1 VAALSRGQEFSM
13 PEHVVY
19 LLGAGFSAPAGLP
32 VMANFVSL
40 SKDQF
45 ASSSDTLQHYA
56 RTYEIF
62 DRLAKVKNFYATD
75 LSNIEEILSIL
86 AVNDVAEASTDRETF
101 VQYLVDVVER
111 ATPTPSRYPGKLPSN
126 WRALAFGEDRTLN
139 DYGNFVLSL
148 TRRGTSY
155 DSTSE
160 RFSHSA
166 VSDGLPTYSIITL
179 NYDCL
184 LERTAGYIRKFLGLE
199 VNLARNAIPGPDQVC
214 LAKLHGCTSDASIV
228 PPTWSKGSV
237 NLPTAAWKAAL
248 HELGRA
254 NHIRILGYSLPASDL
269 NVRYLLKAAALR
281 SFHLKTIHVGTLDHD
296 GETEGRYNAFIDH
309 PGYRFSSFNIGHY
322 LGSITDQLAQHPT
335 ATAAQFLE
343 SVHRLFVLG
352 PAAT

>member
-1 VAALSRGQEFSM
+1 MS
-13 PEHVVY
+13 EHVVY
-19 LLGAGFSAPAGLP
+19 LLGAGFAAPAGLP

-45 ASSSDTLQHYA
+45 AISPDSSEHYA

-86 AVNDVAEASTDRETF
+86 AVEDVAQPTTDRETF
-101 VQYLVDVVER
+101 VRFLVDVIER
-111 ATPTPSRYPGKLPSN
+111 ATPSPSRHPNKLPSN
-126 WRALAFGEDRTLN
+126 WRSLAFGDNRTLN

-148 TRRGTSY
+148 TRRATSY
-155 DSTSE
+155 DSNSE
-160 RFSHSA
+160 RFTHSA
-166 VSDGLPTYSIITL
+166 VNASLPTYSVITL

-184 LERTAGYIRKFLGLE
+184 IERLAAYAHRYMGLNI
-199 VNLARNAIPGPDQVC
+199 NLVRNGIPSGEQVC

-237 NLPTAAWKAAL
+237 NLPTAAWQAAV

-254 NHIRILGYSLPASDL
+254 NHIRILGYSLPPSDL

-281 SFHLKTIHVGTLDHD
+281 SFHLKTIHVGTLDSD
-296 GETEGRYNAFIDH
+296 GDTERRYDDFIDH
-309 PGYRFSSFNIGHY
+309 PGYKFSSFNIGQY
-322 LGSITDQLAQHPT
+322 LGSITDRLAQNPG

-352 PAAT
+352 PAAS